1 MLGAVFNH
9 ISHLILLMF
18 GKFIQKCKLVS
29 HLCTGSS
36 EIHFSYHVSLLNV
49 SSKYSTCL
57 TSHQYQ
63 ASSTSSVYSRS
74 QPLLFCH
81 LGYVLTLALPRQ
93 NLLATPGHWTQ
104 PRLQRTHTAT
114 ATASCTP
121 EKTLQST
128 VSQKQFRLLATVCK
142 RFLQTGSFV
151 SCRL

>member
-1 MLGAVFNH
+1 MLVAVFNH

-49 SSKYSTCL
+49 PSKHSTCL

-63 ASSTSSVYSRS
+63 AISTSSVYLRS

-81 LGYVLTLALPRQ
+81 LGYALTLALPQQ
-93 NLLATPGHWTQ
+93 NLLATPGHRTQ
-104 PRLQRTHTAT
+104 PRLQPTHT